1 MKLPSFLSF
10 LRHRTALEDLPLSSR
25 IATLEGDVLGLRA
38 QVDSIHTTTRKLQGK
53 VYRGIPLGLTTED
66 KPKDPEPEEMKP
78 NEPEPMPFRSKSD
91 LYRAASYLRGGR

>member
-10 LRHRTALEDLPLSSR
+10 FRHRTPVEDLPLSTR
-25 IATLEGDVLGLRA
+25 IATLEGDVLSMRA

-53 VYRGIPLGLTTED
+53 VYRGIPLGLTKEENPAED
-66 KPKDPEPEEMKP
+66 APKEVKAK
-78 NEPEPMPFRSKSD
+78 EPEPMPFRSKSD